1 MFSEFHGR
9 LKLIHFFIKL
19 FRPLFEAPQPRK
31 TSDLPVFAEYSMS
44 ARKDGSCQISQK
56 SWQGAI
62 NSM

>member
-1 MFSEFHGR
+1 MFSEFNGR

-19 FRPLFEAPQPRK
+19 FRLEAPQPRK